1 MSSRLRAI
9 ACVSD
14 CTEPRTWGKV
24 RKRNFMSL
32 RQITKRFLA
41 AASLFALIA
50 TSIPG
55 LTEALA
61 ASNLPACC
69 NSVCCPLHHR
79 QSGGSQKDK
88 SNCSGMGVPGQ
99 NDCSMR
105 TCDPTPSPI
114 VSAAPFVLEPPI
126 ALQVPTGKEYTQIQ
140 APEIVPFIAS
150 IPSTP
155 PPRISPS

>member
-9 ACVSD
+9 ACVGS
-14 CTEPRTWGKV
+14 CTEPRTWGMV

-32 RQITKRFLA
+32 WQIARRFLV
-41 AASLFALIA
+41 AASLLALIA

-61 ASNLPACC
+61 ASNLAECC
-69 NSVCCPLHHR
+69 NSICCPLHHR
-79 QSGGSQKDK
+79 QSGGVQKNK
-88 SNCSGMGVPGQ
+88 SNCGGMGVPGQ

-105 TCDPTPSPI
+105 TCDPTPISV
-114 VSAAPFVLEPPI
+114 VSAAPFVLAPPI
-126 ALQVPTGKEYTQIQ
+126 ALQAPAGTQLTPIQ
-140 APEIVPFIAS
+140 TPEIVLFIVS